1 MLHILYPIRN
11 NYRQY
16 IDLSGFWDFQFDLD
30 NQGIEKNWNEGFS
43 NGEPIAVPASWNDQ
57 FTENRDFLGPGWYQT
72 VFNTP
77 RGWNENKIILRFA
90 SINYLADVW
99 LNREHLGTHEGG
111 HLPFEFDVTNLVK
124 PQKNLLVVRV
134 DGSLSAERVP
144 PSGRPYNFPNT
155 NFDFFP
161 FCGIHRPVLLYSI
174 PKDGFEDI
182 TVITNID
189 NDLGIVLVKLN
200 LANEHSV
207 ESRLTLKGDNI
218 EIKTEKPNMGNLIE
232 TRLEVKNPKLWSPE
246 NPYLYDLTVELLNNG
261 VVFDSY
267 TLKIGIRTIEVK
279 GDQLFLNGK
288 PIYLHGFG
296 RHEDFPVTGRGYL
309 PAVIIKDYSLMKWIG
324 ANSFRTTHYPYSE
337 QMMDLAD
344 RLGILI
350 IDEIPAVGLTFIQ
363 EHLDRHLTLCKQYI
377 QELVERDKNHPSVII
392 WSLANEPNSSP
403 RSKNFFH
410 ELYNFTKK
418 LDPSR
423 LVTLVNMQGVR
434 NKAFEFC
441 DIVCLNRYYA
451 WYTDTG
457 QIEKGIKQLS
467 EELDKIYQR
476 YQKPI
481 ILSEFGTDT
490 IPGWHAQPPEMF
502 SEEYQ
507 VEFITQY
514 IELLNSKPYI
524 VGQHVWNL
532 CDFKTPQGIRRMG
545 GINYKGVFTRDR
557 RPKMAAHLLKKLWSN
572 N

>member
-43 NGEPIAVPASWNDQ
+43 NGDPIAVPASWNDQ

-72 VFNTP
+72 TFSIP
-77 RGWNENKIILRFA
+77 WDWNDKKVVLRFG
-90 SINYLADVW
+90 SVNYLADVW
-99 LNREHLGTHEGG
+99 LNGEHIGTHEGG
-111 HLPFEFDVTNLVK
+111 HLPFEFDITNLVK
-124 PQKNLLVVRV
+124 NQKNLLVVRV
-134 DGSLSAERVP
+134 DGHLSPERVP

-174 PKDGFEDI
+174 PKEGIEDI

-189 NDLGIVLVKLN
+189 SDSGIVLVKIN
-200 LANEHSV
+200 LANEHPI
-207 ESRLTLKGDNI
+207 ESRLILKVDDT
-218 EIKTEKPNMGNLIE
+218 EITAEKSNKRKLIE
-232 TRLEVKNPKLWSPE
+232 ARLEVKNPKLWTPE
-246 NPYLYDLTVELLNNG
+246 NPYLYDLTMELFNNG
-261 VVFDSY
+261 EVFDIY
-267 TLKIGIRTIEVK
+267 TIKIGIRTIEVK

-288 PIYLHGFG
+288 PLYLYGFG

-309 PAVIIKDYSLMKWIG
+309 PAVIIKDFSLMKWTG

-337 QMMDLAD
+337 QMMNLAD
-344 RLGILI
+344 RLGFLI
-350 IDEIPAVGLTFIQ
+350 INEIPAVGLTFIKK
-363 EHLDRHLTLCKQYI
+363 HLDRHLTLCKQYI

-392 WSLANEPNSSP
+392 WSLANEPRSSP
-403 RSKNFFH
+403 LSKDFFH
-410 ELYNFTKK
+410 ELYKFTKK

-423 LVTLVNMQGVR
+423 LITLVNSQGVENR
-434 NKAFEFC
+434 AFEFC

-451 WYTDTG
+451 WYTDQG
-457 QIEKGIKQLS
+457 QIEKGIEHLS
-467 EELDKIYQR
+467 EELDKIFRR

-507 VEFITQY
+507 VEFLTKY
-514 IELLNSKPYI
+514 IDLLKSKSYI

-532 CDFKTPQGIRRMG
+532 CDFKTSQGIVRMG

-557 RPKMAAHLLKKLWSN
+557 RPKMAAHQLKKMWKK
-572 N
+572 